1 MIIFLKINID
11 TFTDNYCKLIVVKMD
26 EQKSE
31 NNDSNSSPYNIT
43 SSSSSDDPKQRRTH
57 YCKFLYKDYDLS
69 KMSDKTKKKYDQIC
83 STSSQPLK
91 NVEHCKINFLYNIC
105 TNM

>member
-1 MIIFLKINID
+1 
-11 TFTDNYCKLIVVKMD
+11 MD

-31 NNDSNSSPYNIT
+31 NCSPYIT
-43 SSSSSDDPKQRRTH
+43 SSSSSDEPKQRWTR
-57 YCKFLYKDYDLS
+57 YRKFLYKDYDLS